1 TLKILLSKNVLLVVY
16 LKKIDFFLNALFQI
30 ALKCFPV
37 FVQLEDLEV
46 AHAEVDP
53 CGDGLFEYDELKTKK
68 NNSGSSSFLF
78 LCSVDSAAW
87 QKGVLYGNG
96 QNLARQLMEAPAN
109 HITPTVFTNTTEQK
123 FSPFAHKVAVH
134 KRPQSLT
141 ESEQMGAFLS
151 VSTGSEEPPI
161 FLELHYK
168 GSLDS
173 AQPPLVLVGTGITFD
188 SGGISLKPSSG
199 MDAVRADMSGRAL
212 DCPLQPLARLI
223 SGLAPLCENMPSGK
237 ANKPDDVVRA
247 KNGKTIQVFS
257 SCTYCAMDVAL
268 GSAAAGMFTNSD
280 WLWERLHKAS
290 IVTGDRV
297 WRMPLFQHYTK
308 QITESAL
315 AYLNNIGKYNQHI

>member
-1 TLKILLSKNVLLVVY
+1 MSSKPRIRSVTTQPY
-16 LKKIDFFLNALFQI
+16 
-30 ALKCFPV
+30 
-37 FVQLEDLEV
+37 
-46 AHAEVDP
+46 
-53 CGDGLFEYDELKTKK
+53 G
-68 NNSGSSSFLF
+68 
-78 LCSVDSAAW
+78 SVDSAAW
-87 QKGVLYGNG
+87 QKGVLCGDG
-96 QNLARQLMEAPAN
+96 KNLARQLAEALAN
-109 HITPTVFTNTTEQK
+109 NITPTVFANTIEQK
-123 FSPFAHKVAVH
+123 LSPFAHKVAVH
-134 KRPQSLT
+134 KRPQSWI

-168 GSLDS
+168 DSLDS

-212 DCPLQPLARLI
+212 LSTATAGTQTNLMFLI

-315 AYLNNIGKYNQHI
+315 AYLNNIGKYNHSGGFVTADHWAHLDIAGIMTNKNEVPYLRKGMSGRPTHTLVDFAAGLTSEP